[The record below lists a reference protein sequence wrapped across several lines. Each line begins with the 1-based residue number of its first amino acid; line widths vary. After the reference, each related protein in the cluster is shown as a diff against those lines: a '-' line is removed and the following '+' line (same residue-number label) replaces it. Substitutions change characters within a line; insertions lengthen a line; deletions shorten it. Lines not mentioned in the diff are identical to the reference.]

1 VRAWY
6 RANIGGLPGTFWY
19 LWAGLLINKVGG
31 FGIIFLSLYLVQQR
45 GLDTT
50 GAGLVVG
57 LYGAGGCAGV
67 LAGGVLAD
75 RWGRRRTLLASHAA
89 TTLLLLGL
97 AFTPWVPAIAALTGL
112 VGATQVMVGP
122 PLIAAMVDVVPKANR
137 TKAFNL
143 EFWALN
149 VGTAVAA
156 PLAGLLAEAGFT
168 PLFLVEAG
176 ATFVTLV
183 VLVVRVPETLPV
195 RAAQRAVQQTVQQAV
210 QQAGRRA
217 RERRGLGIALTDRPY
232 LGFVGLTVVLAVLT
246 LQTSTILPLAMAQD
260 QLRPSVYGFVMGFT
274 GMMIV
279 CGQLFVPRFISG
291 RPKAR
296 VLALANGLVAVGI
309 AVLAVADVVPI
320 YLVAAVVWTV
330 GQMLAAPPNA
340 ATIAE
345 LSPIELR
352 GRYQA
357 VFYLSFPIAGFV
369 APALGGVSLQRLGD
383 WHWVICGV
391 LGMLATLGHLLG
403 GPSRERRAAVLREA
417 EDQLVRA
424 A

>member
-89 TTLLLLGL
+89 TNLLLLGL

-122 PLIAAMVDVVPKANR
+122 PLIAAMVDVVPKAHR

-149 VGTAVAA
+149 LGTAVAA

-195 RAAQRAVQQTVQQAV
+195 RAVQQAV
-210 QQAGRRA
+210 QRAGGRA
-217 RERRGLGIALTDRPY
+217 RGRRGLGIALTDRPY
-232 LGFVGLTVVLAVLT
+232 LGFVGLTVVLAVLG

-260 QLRPSVYGFVMGFT
+260 HLRPSVYGFVMGFT
-274 GMMIV
+274 GVLIV
-279 CGQLFVPRFISG
+279 CGQLFVPRLIGG

-309 AVLAVADVVPI
+309 AMVAMADVVPI
-320 YLVAAVVWTV
+320 YLAAAVVWTA

-369 APALGGVSLQRLGD
+369 APALGGASLQRLGN

-403 GPSRERRAAVLREA
+403 GPSRERRAAVLREE

>member
-1 VRAWY
+1 MRGWY

-19 LWAGLLINKVGG
+19 LWAGFLINKLGG
-31 FGIIFLSLYLVQQR
+31 FGVIFLSLYLVQDR

-89 TTLLLLGL
+89 TTLLLAGL
-97 AFTPWVPAIAALTGL
+97 AFAPWIPAIAVLTGL
-112 VGATQVMVGP
+112 VGAAQSMVGP
-122 PLIAAMVDVVPKANR
+122 PLIAAMVDIVPGGQR

-143 EFWALN
+143 EFWAFNL
-149 VGTAVAA
+149 GTAIAA
-156 PLAGLLAEAGFT
+156 PLAGLLAETGFT

-176 ATFVTLV
+176 ATLVTFV
-183 VLVVRVPETLPV
+183 VLAARVPETLPV
-195 RAAQRAVQQTVQQAV
+195 RAAAARP
-210 QQAGRRA
+210 AGRR
-217 RERRGLGIALTDRPY
+217 RGLLTTLTDRPY
-232 LGFVGLTVVLAVLT
+232 LLFVGLTLVLAVLT
-246 LQTSTILPLAMAQD
+246 LQTTTILPLAMAED
-260 QLRPSVYGFVMGFT
+260 HLRPSVYGSVMGFT
-274 GMMIV
+274 GIMIV
-279 CGQLFVPRFISG
+279 CGQLFVPRLIGG
-291 RPKAR
+291 RRKAR
-296 VLALANGLVAVGI
+296 VLAAANGLIAVGTGL
-309 AVLAVADVVPI
+309 VAVADVVPV
-320 YLVAAVVWTV
+320 YLAAAVVWTI

-345 LSPIELR
+345 LSPVELR

-357 VFYLSFPIAGFV
+357 VFYLSFPIAAFV
-369 APALGGVSLQRLGD
+369 APALGGASLQRLGG
-383 WHWVICGV
+383 WHWVVCGV
-391 LGMLATLGHLLG
+391 LGALAAAGHLLT

-417 EDQLVRA
+417 DREPATA

>member
-1 VRAWY
+1 MRAWY

-19 LWAGLLINKVGG
+19 LWAGFLTNKVGG
-31 FGIIFLSLYLVQQR
+31 FGVIFLSLYLVQNR

-97 AFTPWVPAIAALTGL
+97 AVAPWIPAIAVLTAL
-112 VGATQVMVGP
+112 VGAAQSMVGP
-122 PLIAAMVDVVPKANR
+122 PLVAAIVDIVPEAHR

-143 EFWALN
+143 EFWAFNL
-149 VGTAVAA
+149 GTAIAA
-156 PLAGLLAEAGFT
+156 PLAGLLAETGFT

-176 ATFVTLV
+176 ATLATFVMLAA
-183 VLVVRVPETLPV
+183 RVPETLPV
-195 RAAQRAVQQTVQQAV
+195 RDTP
-210 QQAGRRA
+210 QAGQ
-217 RERRGLGIALTDRPY
+217 RGGSLRTTLTDRPY
-232 LGFVGLTVVLAVLT
+232 LVFVGLTLVLAVLT
-246 LQTSTILPLAMAQD
+246 LQTSTILPLAMAED
-260 QLRPSVYGFVMGFT
+260 HLRPSVYGSLMGFT
-274 GMMIV
+274 GILIV
-279 CGQLFVPRFISG
+279 CGQLFVPRLIGG
-291 RPKAR
+291 RLKAR
-296 VLALANGLVAVGI
+296 VLAAANGLIAAGMAV
-309 AVLAVADVVPI
+309 VAVADVVPV
-320 YLVAAVVWTV
+320 YLVAAVIWTA

-345 LSPIELR
+345 LSPVELR

-357 VFYLSFPIAGFV
+357 VFYLCFPIAAFI
-369 APALGGVSLQRLGD
+369 APALGGASLQRLGG

-391 LGMLATLGHLLG
+391 LGALAAVGHLLT
-403 GPSRERRAAVLREA
+403 GPYRERRAAVLREA
-417 EDQLVRA
+417 AREPVRA
-424 A
+424 